1 MLLYQISKKKHSKD
15 LSGTG
20 AKKVG
25 GRFNSI
31 GKPVVYTASSI
42 ALASLEILV
51 HMDKDLIPEN
61 LMIVELDLPEGLN
74 IEIIKIADLGKH
86 WNKYPAP
93 KYCQNIGDNWINN
106 SSSVGLQV
114 PSAIIKNDK
123 EFNII
128 LNPSHVDFK
137 EVKTSKT
144 EKFTLDPRLF

>member
-1 MLLYQISKKKHSKD
+1 MLLYRITKKKHSKD

-31 GKPVVYTASSI
+31 GKSVVYTASSI

-61 LMIVELDLPEGLN
+61 LTIVELDFPKDLN
-74 IEIIKIADLGKH
+74 IDIVKIADLGKR

-93 KYCQNIGDNWINN
+93 KYCQNIGDNWIDN

-114 PSAIIKNDK
+114 PSAIIKNEK
-123 EFNII
+123 EFNMV
-128 LNPSHVDFK
+128 LNPSHKDFK
-137 EVKTSKT
+137 EVKISKI